1 MNTINT
7 VVIPGFEDPR
17 AMLLACHD
25 KVRHFAR
32 LAARLEAHVAD
43 KGADS
48 EASHAAKG
56 ILRYFNL
63 AAPLHHDD
71 EELDLFPALRGLGS
85 SELDSAINRLESEHE
100 ELAALWASIR
110 PWLEATAHNE
120 LVAAPASVTEFARR
134 YVLHAGAEE
143 TEVYGAMAD
152 LPPEVIA
159 AIGRSMCARR
169 GLS

>member
-1 MNTINT
+1 MSTVNT
-7 VVIPGFEDPR
+7 VVIPGFEDPQ
-17 AMLLACHD
+17 AMLLACHE

-32 LAARLEAHVAD
+32 LAARLGQHVSD
-43 KGADS
+43 NGADA

-56 ILRYFNL
+56 ILRYFDL

-71 EELDLFPALRGLGS
+71 EELDLFPALRALGS
-85 SELDSAINRLESEHE
+85 SELDNAINRLEAEHE
-100 ELAALWASIR
+100 ELAVLWESIR
-110 PWLEATAHNE
+110 PWLDATAHNE
-120 LVAAPASVTEFARR
+120 LVAPPATVAEFSRR
-134 YVLHAGAEE
+134 YILHAGAEE

-159 AIGRSMCARR
+159 AIGRSMCVRR